1 MRHLFP
7 DIFASFLP
15 KCGRPSAAEPPALAG
30 GLIAWST
37 VPACWSPWPQLPCGR
52 PPASIFR
59 QARPGHICSALLLHV
74 FQITAVGICC
84 YGSPHRGTL
93 CCASLLLVHKKV
105 TAESLHSDSLF
116 FPHMV
121 SISPPSAQCSW
132 PFLSVLSK
140 RSVRCLSRR
149 PVSRRRGNSS
159 PALYALWIQ
168 IRSAAAPSPVPA
180 GPAADCIPHVQT
192 FPPQFPHRRPK
203 SAEEL

>member
-74 FQITAVGICC
+74 FQITADGICC

-93 CCASLLLVHKKV
+93 SCASLLLVHKKV

-116 FPHMV
+116 FSSYGFNFPAFRTV
-121 SISPPSAQCSW
+121 
-132 PFLSVLSK
+132 FLALSLGA
-140 RSVRCLSRR
+140 VQTVCPL
-149 PVSRRRGNSS
+149 
-159 PALYALWIQ
+159 
-168 IRSAAAPSPVPA
+168 PVPA
-180 GPAADCIPHVQT
+180 SCQ
-192 FPPQFPHRRPK
+192 PPQGQFFPGALCFMDTNPVGSGSISCTGRTGSRLYSTCTDFPTTV
-203 SAEEL
+203 SS